1 MNIFYNLVVSSVA
14 FESIGGTDQHVHLSP
29 MINLR
34 CSDNEI
40 SEPKLAGEHSMKALI
55 RRGGCQG

>member
-1 MNIFYNLVVSSVA
+1 MA
-14 FESIGGTDQHVHLSP
+14 FEPIGGTDQHGHLSP

-34 CSDNEI
+34 CSDNGI
-40 SEPKLAGEHSMKALI
+40 SDPKVPGEHAVKALI